1 LGNVGFSVANGWIV
15 FMLSMFVLTIGEILC
30 FPSMNVLL
38 DELAPDHMKGAY
50 YGMQNLYNIGE
61 FLGPWLGGMMLAL
74 YGGKAIFLI
83 AACSVFFAL
92 GAYHL
97 GRRKFLSA
105 QHHGVSPFS
114 Y

>member
-1 LGNVGFSVANGWIV
+1 
-15 FMLSMFVLTIGEILC
+15 MLSMFVLTIGEILC

-74 YGGKAIFLI
+74 YGGKAVFLI
-83 AACSVFFAL
+83 LCVFSLFGFRRLPCGKEKVFICTAL
-92 GAYHL
+92 WCIAF
-97 GRRKFLSA
+97 FLLKI
-105 QHHGVSPFS
+105 
-114 Y
+114 